1 MKNLIQFPRRQRAD
15 EEACAWIA
23 RLDRHLTVTEEREL
37 TDWLKVPANRDALI
51 EVSALWEDLD
61 VLQELSALFPLRD
74 EQTPDEQPERKWWLR
89 PAVAAASFACI
100 FMSAWFLFSGT
111 FDDSFNEPGV
121 SVTQSRVAF
130 FATGVGKMRTIDLED
145 GTIIVLNTDTQLQV
159 EYSATARQIRLRRGE
174 AHFDVAPDENRP
186 FSVYAGSHVLNA
198 VGTVFNVEERPGDVV
213 ELIVTEGEVR
223 VVAGADDGAAATPNP
238 PGGRFP
244 MQASVLAGEAA
255 VISPG
260 RQSVAVIDAEEV
272 SARLSW
278 QQSMLLFRGETLD
291 DVLAEFARYSP
302 IPLELTD
309 STLGAIPVVG
319 YFNVS
324 DLDALFLLLS
334 ENFDI
339 EAERHDGRITLRAR

>member
-1 MKNLIQFPRRQRAD
+1 
-15 EEACAWIA
+15 
-23 RLDRHLTVTEEREL
+23 
-37 TDWLKVPANRDALI
+37 
-51 EVSALWEDLD
+51 
-61 VLQELSALFPLRD
+61 
-74 EQTPDEQPERKWWLR
+74 
-89 PAVAAASFACI
+89 
-100 FMSAWFLFSGT
+100 
-111 FDDSFNEPGV
+111 
-121 SVTQSRVAF
+121 
-130 FATGVGKMRTIDLED
+130 MRTIDLED

-186 FSVYAGSHVLNA
+186 FSVYAGSHVLTA

-339 EAERHDGRITLRAR
+339 EAERHNGRITLRAR